1 MKSIFAAY
9 VFLIS
14 AFSVSAQQSYF
25 NTPSSE
31 QTSKGNFFIQ
41 EQLNFNSSAY
51 TSNLT
56 CVWGLK
62 KNFEIGANL
71 YGITW
76 DPTAKKIVQ
85 QHDPNAGALF
95 PSLLI
100 NGQKFFHWN
109 KKWVTTLGGQAGLD
123 LDKTVAWHG
132 QMWYLFSNTRF
143 KNEKLTATGGLF
155 LGNHQLFG
163 KGYLLDFG
171 PEGIPLGF
179 QFGFEY
185 KSPVKNFS
193 LIFDRIS
200 GTNQMGVSVLGFA
213 YRIQNNYIF
222 SLGFQHPNLGSYNSQ
237 GVVFEFTRSID

>member
-1 MKSIFAAY
+1 VKSIFTACAI
-9 VFLIS
+9 FIS
-14 AFSVSAQQSYF
+14 AFSACAQQSYF

-31 QTSKGNFFIQ
+31 QTSIGKFFIQ
-41 EQLNFNSSAY
+41 EQLNFSSSAY

-62 KNFEIGANL
+62 RNFEIGANL

-76 DPTAKKIVQ
+76 NPLAKKIIQ

-95 PSLLI
+95 PSLLL
-100 NGQKFFHWN
+100 NSQKFFHWN
-109 KKWVTTLGGQAGLD
+109 KRWVTTLGGQAGLD

-143 KNEKLTATGGLF
+143 KNETLTATGGLF

-171 PEGIPLGF
+171 TDGIPVGF

-185 KSPVKNFS
+185 KSPIKNLS

-200 GTNQMGVSVLGFA
+200 GTDQLGVSVLGLG
-213 YRIQNNYIF
+213 YRIQNNYIL
-222 SLGFQHPNLGSYNSQ
+222 SLGYQHPNVGSSNSR
-237 GVVFEFTRSID
+237 GIVIEFTRSID

>member
-1 MKSIFAAY
+1 VKSIVAAVIFFISTSS
-9 VFLIS
+9 VF
-14 AFSVSAQQSYF
+14 AQQSYF

-31 QTSKGNFFIQ
+31 QTSSGRFFIQ
-41 EQLNFNSSAY
+41 EQINLSASAY
-51 TSNLT
+51 ASNLT

-62 KNFEIGANL
+62 RNFEIGANL

-76 DPTAKKIVQ
+76 DPSLKKIVQ

-95 PSLLI
+95 PSLLV
-100 NGQKFFHWN
+100 NTQKFFHWN
-109 KKWVTTLGGQAGLD
+109 NHWVTTLGGQAGLD

-143 KNEKLTATGGLF
+143 KNETLTATGGLF

-171 PEGIPLGF
+171 PDGIPMGF

-185 KSPVKNFS
+185 KSPIKNFS
-193 LIFDRIS
+193 VIFDRIS
-200 GTNQMGVSVLGFA
+200 GTNQMGVSVLGFG
-213 YRIQNNYIF
+213 YRVQKNYIL
-222 SLGFQHPNLGSYNSQ
+222 SMGYQHPNVGSSNSR
-237 GVVFEFTRSID
+237 GIVLEFTRCIE